1 MVRSVTLQKLKWSP
15 LTSVVLPPVAL
26 KAIPKALL
34 LNTLLP
40 CVPVQVHWTDGFS
53 FKNVCIFKMSSCFTI
68 LLWQVFLWQLQKN
81 KPKNHQ
87 TFPTENPFSLVS
99 FKPCRVRCVITG
111 FIVLNWNRSSERCPG
126 AMRVCA
132 VALIQKFHLAA
143 KFLLQLWSCNEI
155 TS

>member
-53 FKNVCIFKMSSCFTI
+53 FKNVCVFKMSSCFTI

-81 KPKNHQ
+81 EPKNPPNIPYREPL
-87 TFPTENPFSLVS
+87 F
-99 FKPCRVRCVITG
+99 TG
-111 FIVLNWNRSSERCPG
+111 FLQTLQSALCDHRVHCSKPELLEWAVSRSDACLCSCFNPKISSSG
-126 AMRVCA
+126 QIPVA
-132 VALIQKFHLAA
+132 VMVP
-143 KFLLQLWSCNEI
+143 
-155 TS
+155 